1 MFNFD
6 FHNPIYINV
15 QMYFNNLKIRV
26 LFIMFIFIGESM
38 ANQKIENYMP
48 KDFVLIDSPDE
59 LSINESYMLNFDGIE
74 DNNDLSQ

>member
-48 KDFVLIDSPDE
+48 KTKEYFNTETTSVMKVGFKENMKVLYYT
-59 LSINESYMLNFDGIE
+59 L
-74 DNNDLSQ
+74 

>member
-38 ANQKIENYMP
+38 ANQKIEYYMP
-48 KDFVLIDSPDE
+48 KTKEYFIT
-59 LSINESYMLNFDGIE
+59 
-74 DNNDLSQ
+74 

>member
-48 KDFVLIDSPDE
+48 KTKEYFNTVTTSV
-59 LSINESYMLNFDGIE
+59 MKVGFM
-74 DNNDLSQ
+74 

>member
-1 MFNFD
+1 
-6 FHNPIYINV
+6 
-15 QMYFNNLKIRV
+15 
-26 LFIMFIFIGESM
+26 
-38 ANQKIENYMP
+38 MP